1 MSQFHCRC
9 GFVMKFHTGVEEY
22 DLSLVSNQTIEE
34 IAISV
39 EDKECITAEKFYEMI
54 DSDLVN
60 VMRCP
65 NCHRLWLEQEDHSY
79 RSYIP
84 EPEQ

>member
-1 MSQFHCRC
+1 
-9 GFVMKFHTGVEEY
+9 MKFHTGAEEY
-22 DLSLVSNQTIEE
+22 DLGLVSNRAIED
-34 IAISV
+34 IATSV
-39 EDKECITAEKFYEMI
+39 EDKECANSEKFYEMI

-65 NCHRLWLEQEDHSY
+65 NCNRFWIEQPDHSY

-84 EPEQ
+84 EPE